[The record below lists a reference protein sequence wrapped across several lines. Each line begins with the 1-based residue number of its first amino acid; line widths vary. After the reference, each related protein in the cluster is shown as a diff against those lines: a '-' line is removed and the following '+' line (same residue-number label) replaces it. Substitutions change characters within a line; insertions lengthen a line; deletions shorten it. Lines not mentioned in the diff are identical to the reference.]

1 MATPTRQSPSSTADQ
16 ALAPL
21 TRLSGLQRLRRRRT
35 VALIAGGL
43 LLLGGGAWSLGFG
56 RNGNRDLSDYTVSAE
71 RGTLPGV
78 VTASGEL
85 EAVRRVNVSPKR
97 QGVLNALLVDE
108 GDVVRKGQVLARM
121 DSGDLRDRL
130 DELKALERQ
139 AQADYDARQAD
150 FRRREILFQ
159 RGAISAADLDDFR
172 ARYLTSQAALVA
184 AQERIQ
190 QRSVESDDLLIRAPF
205 DGVITQRFAE
215 PGAFVTPTTT
225 ASATAGATSSSIVE
239 LSQGL
244 EVAAKVPESD
254 IGRIRVGQNAGVRV
268 DAYPDQ
274 RFEARVREIAPRAVK
289 TDNVTSFEVEL
300 DLIGPAP
307 DLRIGMT
314 VDVDFQTGR
323 TNASTLVPTVAIVTE
338 EGKPGV
344 LLVGEQDQPRFQA
357 VELGASSGSQ
367 TAILNGVKPGTKVFI
382 DLPPW
387 AKNRD

>member
-1 MATPTRQSPSSTADQ
+1 MATPTRQSPSPAADQ

-21 TRLSGLQRLRRRRT
+21 TRLSGLKRLRRRRT

-43 LLLGGGAWSLGFG
+43 LLLGGGAWSLGPG
-56 RNGNRDLSDYTVSAE
+56 RNGNRDLSDYTVTAE

-121 DSGDLRDRL
+121 DPGDLRDRL

-139 AQADYDARQAD
+139 AQADYDARQSD

-172 ARYLTSQAALVA
+172 ARYLTSQGALVA

-254 IGRIRVGQNAGVRV
+254 IGRIRVGQSASVRV

-344 LLVGEQDQPRFQA
+344 LMVGEQDQPRFQA

-367 TAILNGVKPGTKVFI
+367 TAIINGVKPGTKVFI

-387 AKNRD
+387 AKKRD

>member
-1 MATPTRQSPSSTADQ
+1 MATPTRQSPSPAADQ
-16 ALAPL
+16 ALTPL
-21 TRLSGLQRLRRRRT
+21 TRLAGLQRLRRRRT

-43 LLLGGGAWSLGFG
+43 LLVGGGAWSLGFG
-56 RNGNRDLSDYTVSAE
+56 RNGNRDLSEYTVSAE

-121 DSGDLRDRL
+121 DPGDLRDRL
-130 DELKALERQ
+130 DELMALERQ

-150 FRRREILFQ
+150 FRRREILFK

-172 ARYLTSQAALVA
+172 ARYLTSQAAVAA

-190 QRSVESDDLLIRAPF
+190 QRSVEGDDLLIRAPF
-205 DGVITQRFAE
+205 DGVITERFAE

-254 IGRIRVGQNAGVRV
+254 IGRIRVGQSASVRV
-268 DAYPDQ
+268 DAFPDQ

-367 TAILNGVKPGTKVFI
+367 TAIIDGVKPGTKVFI

-387 AKNRD
+387 AKKRD

>member
-1 MATPTRQSPSSTADQ
+1 MATPTRQSPSPAADQ

-21 TRLSGLQRLRRRRT
+21 TRLSGLKRLRRRRT

-43 LLLGGGAWSLGFG
+43 LLLGGGAWSLGPG
-56 RNGNRDLSDYTVSAE
+56 RNGNRDLSDYTVTAE

-121 DSGDLRDRL
+121 DPGDLRDRL

-139 AQADYDARQAD
+139 AQADYDARQSD

-172 ARYLTSQAALVA
+172 ARYLTSQGALVA

-254 IGRIRVGQNAGVRV
+254 IGRIRVGQSASVRV

-344 LLVGEQDQPRFQA
+344 LMVGEQDQPRFQT

-367 TAILNGVKPGTKVFI
+367 TAIISGVKPGTKVFI

-387 AKNRD
+387 AKKRD